1 MSAVSAVQA
10 AWHDKQNCTGSIAA
24 RPCKQRKDGA
34 PTVPEREAKT
44 QKAGPPAHHQGS
56 SGQPMKRILILFC
69 ALVVLTATGG
79 CFKRPAVRLENSG
92 SSVIV
97 HIETLGEYPTTV
109 RHIRLKDASSGKVI
123 FELLTESG
131 TPQIYSFRLS
141 VGENSTHVAD
151 PEHGSYRVAEPSGK
165 DTFSLQPGVRYRL
178 TIWGNG
184 RPSSET
190 DLKF

>member
-1 MSAVSAVQA
+1 M
-10 AWHDKQNCTGSIAA
+10 
-24 RPCKQRKDGA
+24 R
-34 PTVPEREAKT
+34 
-44 QKAGPPAHHQGS
+44 
-56 SGQPMKRILILFC
+56 RILILVC
-69 ALVVLTATGG
+69 ALVALVAAVG
-79 CFKRPAVRLENSG
+79 CFKRPAVKLEPSG

-97 HIETLGEYPTTV
+97 HVETLGEYPTTV
-109 RHIRLKDASSGKVI
+109 RHIRLKNASSGNVI

-165 DTFSLQPGVRYRL
+165 NTFSLQSGVRYRL

-184 RPSSET
+184 WPSSET
-190 DLKF
+190 DLKL

>member
-1 MSAVSAVQA
+1 
-10 AWHDKQNCTGSIAA
+10 
-24 RPCKQRKDGA
+24 
-34 PTVPEREAKT
+34 
-44 QKAGPPAHHQGS
+44 
-56 SGQPMKRILILFC
+56 MKRLYI
-69 ALVVLTATGG
+69 LVVVCSLMVLVTAVG

-97 HIETLGEYPTTV
+97 HVETLGEYPTTV
-109 RHIRLKDASSGKVI
+109 RHIRLKDASSGKVVL
-123 FELLTESG
+123 ELLTESG

-141 VGENSTHVAD
+141 VGENSTHVTD

-165 DTFSLQPGVRYRL
+165 NSFSLQPGVHYRL

-184 RPSSET
+184 WPSREA